1 VKIVM
6 LLTGFGLGCLLPLF
20 AITLRDFRHLMVGRV
35 FLLVTLTSAAFLI
48 DPLIPREWR
57 WITSDLQTALPGLFW
72 LLCQLI
78 FAPRPRLKS
87 VWGAMALYSFLVP
100 ALARPFVVPG
110 ESPTIAVFFGWRLGQ
125 FFEYVVVLHGL
136 SFVVRYWRNDLVEAR
151 RKARLA
157 FLLIIGTAVGIATVS
172 LNFGLYHEYIRGI
185 ITGLAAF
192 SALICLVTARSGIM
206 DLVGSD
212 QSANVR
218 LLEPAHAPPPVEALD
233 SLSKQQTQDAGAL
246 NQTMAS
252 GFYRTEKLTL
262 RKLSEA
268 TEIPEYRLRRVINQT
283 LGYRNFNDYINQL
296 RVADAAERLQKE
308 PDTPVLNISLDVGY
322 RTLSSFNRAFREI
335 KNTTPTEFRQA
346 CYDADE
352 S

>member
-1 VKIVM
+1 M

-20 AITLRDFRHLMVGRV
+20 VITLRDFRHLLVGQL
-35 FLLVTLTSAAFLI
+35 FLLVIVASGAFLI
-48 DPLIPREWR
+48 DPLIPIEWR
-57 WITSDLQTALPGLFW
+57 WFTSDLQTALPALFW

-87 VWGAMALYSFLVP
+87 VWGAMALYSFLAP

-110 ESPTIAVFFGWRLGQ
+110 DAWTPQVFVGWRLGQ
-125 FFEYVVVLHGL
+125 LFEYIVVLHGL
-136 SFVVRYWRNDLVEAR
+136 SFVIRYWRNDLVEAR

-157 FLLIIGTAVGIATVS
+157 FLLIVGSAVGVATVS

-192 SALICLVTARSGIM
+192 ATLICLVTAREGIL

-212 QSANVR
+212 RPAGSPQPQLKPAPEVEHRDSHSA
-218 LLEPAHAPPPVEALD
+218 
-233 SLSKQQTQDAGAL
+233 QQEQDAEVLGR
-246 NQTMAS
+246 TMAG

-262 RKLSEA
+262 KKLSDA
-268 TEIPEYRLRRVINQT
+268 TGIPEYRLRKVINQT

-296 RVADAAERLQKE
+296 RVADAAERLRNE
-308 PDTPVLNISLDVGY
+308 PETPVLNISLDVGY
-322 RTLSSFNRAFREI
+322 RTLSSFNRAFRDI
-335 KNTTPTEFRQA
+335 QNTTPTEFRQQ
-346 CYDADE
+346 CLGADV

>member
-1 VKIVM
+1 M

-20 AITLRDFRHLMVGRV
+20 VITLRDFRHLLVGHL
-35 FLLVTLTSAAFLI
+35 FLLVIVGSVAFLV
-48 DPLIPREWR
+48 DPLIPAEWR
-57 WITSDLQTALPGLFW
+57 WITSDLQTALPALFW

-87 VWGAMALYSFLVP
+87 VWGAMALYSFLAP
-100 ALARPFVVPG
+100 ALARPFVEPG
-110 ESPTIAVFFGWRLGQ
+110 DAWTPAVFFGWRLGQ
-125 FFEYVVVLHGL
+125 FFEYVVLLHGL
-136 SFVVRYWRNDLVEAR
+136 SFVIRYWRNDLVEAR

-157 FLLIIGTAVGIATVS
+157 FLLIVGSAVGVATVS

-192 SALICLVTARSGIM
+192 ATLICLVTAREGIM

-212 QSANVR
+212 RPAGSPQPQPRPTPETEPQEAN
-218 LLEPAHAPPPVEALD
+218 EAHFA
-233 SLSKQQTQDAGAL
+233 QQEQDASVL
-246 NQTMAS
+246 CRTMDA

-262 RKLSEA
+262 KKLSEA
-268 TEIPEYRLRRVINQT
+268 TEIPEYRLRKVINQA

-296 RVADAAERLQKE
+296 RVADAAERLRNE
-308 PDTPVLNISLDVGY
+308 PGTPVLNISLDVGY
-322 RTLSSFNRAFREI
+322 RTLSSFNRAFRDI
-335 KNTTPTEFRQA
+335 QNATPTEYRQQ
-346 CYDADE
+346 CLGADI